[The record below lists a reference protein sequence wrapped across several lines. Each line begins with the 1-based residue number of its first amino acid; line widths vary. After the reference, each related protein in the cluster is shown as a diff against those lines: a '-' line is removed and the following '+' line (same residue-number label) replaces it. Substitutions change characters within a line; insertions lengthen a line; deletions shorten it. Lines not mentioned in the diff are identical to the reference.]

1 MPLLFRDLP
10 WPGPCPSTRA
20 GKIDSRQAYAQRG
33 EKEGN
38 KRIHLSYPI
47 FALAWSSDSLTEAM
61 MVPKHSGKPMLV
73 IVSVMAMASLCLSG
87 RLRWAVLGWSAVEF
101 FWFLLQLLR

>member
-1 MPLLFRDLP
+1 
-10 WPGPCPSTRA
+10 
-20 GKIDSRQAYAQRG
+20 
-33 EKEGN
+33 
-38 KRIHLSYPI
+38 
-47 FALAWSSDSLTEAM
+47 

-101 FWFLLQLLR
+101 FWFLIQLLR